1 MLSAELKDWS
11 NPMRASIAVV
21 SVLLVAACA
30 GTPPADRSSAV
41 KKVEASQ
48 VADMQKF
55 GYTIKDKNGQ
65 KLYCSKEVQTGS
77 HLDTTTAC
85 LTEEQWMRASRD
97 SQSRLQ
103 DITKQTATLPVNP
116 GH

>member
-1 MLSAELKDWS
+1 
-11 NPMRASIAVV
+11 
-21 SVLLVAACA
+21 
-30 GTPPADRSSAV
+30 
-41 KKVEASQ
+41 
-48 VADMQKF
+48 MQKS

-85 LTEEQWMRASRD
+85 LTEEQWMRVSRD

-103 DITKQTATLPVNP
+103 DITKQTATLPHNP